1 MGINLSVWLLYHIT
15 GAAALTVYSESDT
28 RQSWYFGELTVYPI
42 KYAKCFVV
50 LWLWYQLKSDL
61 CDLFVHIL
69 WSLLQ
74 WGMISP
80 GLVKALRVGWLIK
93 LCSSKPQPNSTKHKS
108 CAYFFW
114 SILSNISI
122 SNSYPRLSSNISEFS
137 EWWKVC
143 KWSWSQNQTQTTRS
157 LAISFLF
164 SLIYPH
170 LSGQQSVHPEST
182 IRTLVSLYT
191 LGRQTVVFVLFWF
204 VYVYGWI
211 FLRLNHMLFTSH
223 TNLGI
228 MTRVLKSLLVDGH
241 FLT

>member
-1 MGINLSVWLLYHIT
+1 MLDSLQCLSGDKSVSMTIISHYWSCCINSLFRIRYSSELRLLWTDSISHKVCQMFCCIVVVVSTQKWFVWFI
-15 GAAALTVYSESDT
+15 
-28 RQSWYFGELTVYPI
+28 FI
-42 KYAKCFVV
+42 
-50 LWLWYQLKSDL
+50 
-61 CDLFVHIL
+61 HIL
-69 WSLLQ
+69 ELANESI
-74 WGMISP
+74 MDRVIDEIS
-80 GLVKALRVGWLIK
+80 
-93 LCSSKPQPNSTKHKS
+93 SSKPQPNSTKHES

-143 KWSWSQNQTQTTRS
+143 KWSWTQSQPQTTRS

-164 SLIYPH
+164 SLIFPH

-211 FLRLNHMLFTSH
+211 FLRLNRMLFTSH
-223 TNLGI
+223 TNLGT